1 MGVVNTTLFERA
13 RTVFTD
19 LGYEITPEGGELR
32 AERKWRT
39 VYVTT
44 QDPADAATHG
54 RLRCFVATED
64 RAPSVRDDLLERAPD
79 YDWAVIGVEEE
90 EEGDYTV
97 LHPDADVL
105 GAP

>member
-1 MGVVNTTLFERA
+1 MGVVNTTLDDRA
-13 RTVFTD
+13 RAVFSD
-19 LGYEITPEGGELR
+19 LGYEVTPEGGELR

-44 QDPADAATHG
+44 QDPAEAATHG
-54 RLRCFVATED
+54 RLRCFVAPAD
-64 RAPSVRDDLLERAPD
+64 RAPDVRDDRLTCAPD
-79 YDWAVIGVEEE
+79 SDWAVIGVEEE
-90 EEGDYTV
+90 ADEYTV